1 MIGDAIAA
9 GAHLSRACAVLEI
22 SPRTIQ
28 RWQRHQSEP
37 DQRKSAAQ
45 QRVPENKLSKKE
57 RDQIVTICN
66 QKQFANMAPNQ
77 IVPILA
83 DQGTYVASE
92 SSFYRVLRKQDQLAH
107 RGKAKTP
114 RHNRPQA
121 IEATGPNDLWSWDIT
136 YLPTAIKGLFFYLYM
151 IMDIYSRKIVGWEVH
166 DAESSDHSSMLI
178 RKTYLPRLAVDLLR
192 RRPCRLGSEALRL
205 LQHWGLR
212 EGVAGKPLVLH
223 SDNGSPMK
231 GATMLVTLQKLGVM
245 PSFGR
250 PSVSNDNA
258 YSEALF
264 KTLKYSPGYPDK
276 PFDSIE
282 QAQQWVL
289 GFQHWYN
296 EIHRHSAIK
305 FVTPGQRHRREDVDL
320 LKMRSAL
327 YNAAKAKCPECWSG
341 AIRNW
346 QHEQVVYLNPTK
358 SDQKIRKAG

>member
-1 MIGDAIAA
+1 LIGDAIAA

-28 RWQRHQSEP
+28 RWQHHQSEP

-45 QRVPENKLSKKE
+45 QRVPENKLSEKE

-107 RGKAKTP
+107 RGKAKAP

-166 DAESSDHSSMLI
+166 DTESSDHSSMLI
-178 RKTYLPRLAVDLLR
+178 RKTY
-192 RRPCRLGSEALRL
+192 
-205 LQHWGLR
+205 LR

-245 PSFGR
+245 PSFSR

-327 YNAAKAKCPECWSG
+327 YNAAKAKCPERWSG